1 MGKPVNSNRISG
13 SQGPQKKVEQK
24 MTKIKS
30 VKDLGV
36 VKEQKNSLEGL
47 SIVGTSANNQKKK

>member
-1 MGKPVNSNRISG
+1 
-13 SQGPQKKVEQK
+13 